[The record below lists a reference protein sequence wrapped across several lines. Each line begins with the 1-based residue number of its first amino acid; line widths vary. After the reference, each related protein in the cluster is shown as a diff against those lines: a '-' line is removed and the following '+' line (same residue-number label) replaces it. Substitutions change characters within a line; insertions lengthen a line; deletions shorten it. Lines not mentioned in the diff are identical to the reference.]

1 MKTTGNRS
9 LILYVLS
16 IAFAAGLLFFLGEY
30 ILQGGQW
37 AVQPFNRHISGG
49 VSMTGQVL
57 DRTGQVLSSSDENGR
72 VYNQDA
78 SIRQATLH
86 AVGDDAGYISS
97 AAQYRYRS
105 ELAGYNLFTGLGSP
119 FGNRTGSDVTL
130 TLDAELCKTA
140 YTAMNGKKGAVLLC
154 NYETGEILCM
164 VSTPTFDPANPPEDL
179 LDNPEKYDGVYLNNA
194 LSGLYTPG
202 STFKIITS
210 AAAIENIPDLE
221 SRRFQCNG
229 SEIIN
234 GNKITCTAVHGDQ
247 SFQDALGNSCNI
259 AFGELA
265 VEVGEEAMM
274 EKAQEMGFGQSYSVD
289 GVSTAK
295 SVYNVKGASEDA
307 LAWSGIG
314 QYTDQVNPYHMLRI
328 MCAIANDGTPVEPY
342 TTKEITTSFGMTT
355 YQGKTSYGEP
365 LLSASTASK
374 LKEAM
379 RSNIRDYY
387 GEGLFPG
394 MQVCAKTGTGEV
406 GEGKEPTGWIVGFS
420 ADTNTPFAFV
430 AVVEEGG
437 YGISSAGPVASAVMQ
452 QAVQKYGK

>member
-105 ELAGYNLFTGLGSP
+105 DLAGYNLFTGLGSP

-307 LAWSGIG
+307 LAWRGIG
-314 QYTDQVNPYHMLRI
+314 HYTDQVNP
-328 MCAIANDGTPVEPY
+328 
-342 TTKEITTSFGMTT
+342 
-355 YQGKTSYGEP
+355 
-365 LLSASTASK
+365 
-374 LKEAM
+374 
-379 RSNIRDYY
+379 
-387 GEGLFPG
+387 
-394 MQVCAKTGTGEV
+394 
-406 GEGKEPTGWIVGFS
+406 
-420 ADTNTPFAFV
+420 
-430 AVVEEGG
+430 
-437 YGISSAGPVASAVMQ
+437 
-452 QAVQKYGK
+452 

>member
-140 YTAMNGKKGAVLLC
+140 YTAMDGKKGAVLLC

-328 MCAIANDGTPVEPY
+328 MCAIVNDGTPVEPY

-387 GEGLFPG
+387 GEGFFPG

>member
-1 MKTTGNRS
+1 
-9 LILYVLS
+9 
-16 IAFAAGLLFFLGEY
+16 
-30 ILQGGQW
+30 
-37 AVQPFNRHISGG
+37 
-49 VSMTGQVL
+49 MTGQVL

-105 ELAGYNLFTGLGSP
+105 DLAGYNLFTGLGSP

>member
-37 AVQPFNRHISGG
+37 AVQSFNRHISGG

-57 DRTGQVLSSSDENGR
+57 DRTSQVLSSSDENGR